1 MGVWRSWI
9 LVLSI
14 GAALAACRNGPK
26 APGGEGL
33 CWLRAADGTFSQIA
47 SDIANVETC
56 AARLEEVWLKDRKPI
71 TGAYGGHLLALD
83 EAGIWFDL
91 NGSRVRLL
99 VGNQRD
105 SIDRLISDGEKP
117 VVGQP

>member
-1 MGVWRSWI
+1 MGGRRSWTS
-9 LVLSI
+9 VVSA
-14 GAALAACRNGPK
+14 GALLAACSNGPK

-33 CWLRAADGTFSQIA
+33 CWLRAADGSFSQVA

-56 AARLEEVWLKDRKPI
+56 AARLEEVWLKDKKPI
-71 TGAYGGHLLALD
+71 TGAYGGHLLSLD
-83 EAGIWFDL
+83 EDGIWFDL

-99 VGNQRD
+99 VGAQRK
-105 SIDRLISDGEKP
+105 SIDQLISDGEKP